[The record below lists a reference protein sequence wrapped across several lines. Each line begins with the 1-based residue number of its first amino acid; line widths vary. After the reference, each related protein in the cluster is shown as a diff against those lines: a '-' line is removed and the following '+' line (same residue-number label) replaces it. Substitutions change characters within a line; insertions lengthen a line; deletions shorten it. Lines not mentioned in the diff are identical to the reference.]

1 MSTRSDQSRNH
12 PDKQRPS
19 KALVL
24 QPAAVRTSQPS
35 GFLMKADEPEP
46 QRPSGEAPEYAAREQ
61 RSSNHQLPT
70 AGLPVQSAP
79 TKSAQPSAGHT
90 AGKQAGAKLS
100 SLLRST
106 EQSAAGKREKA
117 GEWKSVISQYVNLYN
132 KAETDQHYAALDDYI
147 EDKDHCQRLRYRLE
161 RLRERD
167 LYRGVLPARGETKAE
182 LIKVNE
188 SFAEV
193 SVLVKLHIKRQM
205 EQSGLYYLEERTEVE
220 RLWLNQTGGAW
231 RIFRIEPVIA
241 ERRPRF
247 GVSEYTAAMEEELDQ
262 TREASVFR
270 STPFLNLDQ
279 YPQLK
284 QRVKGIPYRRELAAA
299 YADRWWNEG
308 NPAYEEFEVNCT
320 NYISQ
325 CLFAGHAP
333 MNYTGKRESGWWYKG
348 RNGGKEWWSY
358 SWAVSN
364 ALTSYLSGKRSSGL
378 HATVVHSVEELQ
390 LGDVITYDWNGDNR
404 YQHST
409 IITAF
414 DAAGMPL
421 VNANTVP
428 SRHRFWDYRD
438 SYAWTEQT
446 RYRFF
451 HIADHF

>member
-1 MSTRSDQSRNH
+1 MSTRSDRTRNSA
-12 PDKQRPS
+12 DKQRPS
-19 KALVL
+19 KALLL
-24 QPAAVRTSQPS
+24 QPAAVRVSQPS
-35 GFLMKADEPEP
+35 VHSNKADAPETH
-46 QRPSGEAPEYAAREQ
+46 RPSFEAPETAVREQ
-61 RSSNHQLPT
+61 RGSQTPPRELPI
-70 AGLPVQSAP
+70 QSAP
-79 TKSAQPSAGHT
+79 PKSAQPSAGHT
-90 AGKQAGAKLS
+90 AGKETRQKLS
-100 SLLRST
+100 SLLRSS
-106 EQSAAGKREKA
+106 EQAGAGKREAA
-117 GEWKSVISQYVNLYN
+117 GEWKSAISKYVNLYN
-132 KAETDQHYAALDDYI
+132 KAETDQHYAALDDFI
-147 EDKDHCQRLRYRLE
+147 DDKDHGLRLRYRLE

-188 SFAEV
+188 SPAEV

-205 EQSGLYYLEERTEVE
+205 EQSGLYYLEERTELE
-220 RLWLNQTGGAW
+220 RIWLNQSGGSW
-231 RIFRIEPVIA
+231 RVFRIEPVIA

-247 GVSEYTAAMEEELDQ
+247 GVSEYTGAVEEEGLDQ

-270 STPFLNLDQ
+270 STPFLNLDL

-308 NPAYEEFEVNCT
+308 NPAYEEFDVNCT

-364 ALTSYLSGKRSSGL
+364 ALTNYLSGKRNSGL
-378 HATVVHSVEELQ
+378 HATVVQSVEELQ